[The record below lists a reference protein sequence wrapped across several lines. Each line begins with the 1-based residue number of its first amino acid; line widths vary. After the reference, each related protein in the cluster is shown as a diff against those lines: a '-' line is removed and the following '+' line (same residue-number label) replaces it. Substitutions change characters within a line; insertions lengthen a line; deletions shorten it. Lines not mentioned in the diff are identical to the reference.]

1 MGYTYAD
8 ITILNT
14 GDEEMVRRGGMRSEE
29 IRSVEVRALVD
40 SGAATLIID
49 EQLKN
54 KLGLSVLREVDTIL
68 ANGQKQKS
76 EVVGPVTIRFKN
88 REAMCRAFVVPGTDS
103 VLLGVLPIEEMD
115 VIIDPVKHELVLPA
129 DRLDVARLRI

>member
-14 GDEEMVRRGGMRSEE
+14 GDEVLVQYGIKQPEE

-40 SGAATLIID
+40 LDLMTLVINEKLRD
-49 EQLKN
+49 Q
-54 KLGLSVLREVDTIL
+54 LGLSMLHEQEVVLV
-68 ANGQKQKS
+68 NGQEQKS
-76 EVVGPVTIRFKN
+76 DIVGPVTIRFKN
-88 REAMCRAFVVPGTDS
+88 REAICRAFVMRGVDKV
-103 VLLGVLPIEEMD
+103 VLGRTPVLMMD
-115 VIIDPVKHELVLPA
+115 VLIDPVKQELVLPA

>member
-14 GDEEMVRRGGMRSEE
+14 GDEEMVRRGVLLPSE

-49 EQLKN
+49 EELKN
-54 KLGLSVLREVDTIL
+54 KLGLSVLRKIDAVL
-68 ANGQKQKS
+68 ANGQTQKS
-76 EVVGPVTIRFKN
+76 EIVGPVTIRFKN
-88 REAMCRAFVVPGTDS
+88 REAICRAFVVPGTDS
-103 VLLGVLPIEEMD
+103 VLLGVIPIEEMD
-115 VIIDPVKHELVLPA
+115 VIIDPVKQELALPP
-129 DRLDVARLRI
+129 DRLDIARLRI